1 MRFPSSIRKRQG
13 GYFLAPL
20 VPYIAGASAAVGA
33 GAAVYTATKGA
44 PKVPQAPQPP
54 TQDTAANAANQQAD
68 MMRKRRG
75 VLANIMGG
83 QNATAPQ
90 VSSKATLGS

>member
-1 MRFPSSIRKRQG
+1 MA
-13 GYFLAPL
+13 FLAPIGAYL
-20 VPYIAGASAAVGA
+20 ASSAGAAAVGA
-33 GAAVYTATKGA
+33 GAAAAGAGAAIYSATKGA